1 MNNNELNDKLKE
13 IDTENFIWI
22 IYIGI
27 IILSWY
33 ANSLEKKYYIFNDNT
48 AKDKYR
54 EINIFVFSILFLIY
68 LYFTIT
74 NYDDIKKLN
83 KNDSDKKKF
92 LTYYSFIG
100 TVLVLISG
108 FIFLSIAITDKNL
121 DTEIAFN

>member
-100 TVLVLISG
+100 TVLVLLSG